1 MTGKINVME
10 PRLEFK
16 TEAFHAILD
25 ETVKV
30 DPRAKKSNPK
40 TSSTG
45 VIYIDGMEKNGFF
58 DKLWAGK

>member
-1 MTGKINVME
+1 ME

-58 DKLWAGK
+58 DKLWAGE